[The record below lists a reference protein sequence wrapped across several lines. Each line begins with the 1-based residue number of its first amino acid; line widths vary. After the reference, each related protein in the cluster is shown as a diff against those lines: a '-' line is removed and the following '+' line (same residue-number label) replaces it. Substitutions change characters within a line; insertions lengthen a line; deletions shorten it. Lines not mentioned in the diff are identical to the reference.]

1 MPISE
6 SFDMV
11 VIGAGPGGEKA
22 AAQAAFFGKR
32 VAIVERQAAPGG
44 ALVSSAGVPTKT
56 LRETAL
62 YLTGYRRREVYGLS
76 IQLDPDATLD
86 RLMDRTAQV
95 QAAMTDQVRENITRH
110 QIEMVRGT
118 GRLAPNR
125 TVVVT
130 PVGRNGAPR
139 TLQADIVLIATGS
152 RPFHPRDVPFDDPE
166 VYAARFR

>member
-1 MPISE
+1 
-6 SFDMV
+6 
-11 VIGAGPGGEKA
+11 
-22 AAQAAFFGKR
+22 
-32 VAIVERQAAPGG
+32 
-44 ALVSSAGVPTKT
+44 
-56 LRETAL
+56 ETAL

-139 TLQADIVLIATGS
+139 TLQANIVLIATGS

-166 VYAARFR
+166 VYDSERILGIDRIPRSMVVVGGGPVGCEGVGRCPRTDDRGRGL